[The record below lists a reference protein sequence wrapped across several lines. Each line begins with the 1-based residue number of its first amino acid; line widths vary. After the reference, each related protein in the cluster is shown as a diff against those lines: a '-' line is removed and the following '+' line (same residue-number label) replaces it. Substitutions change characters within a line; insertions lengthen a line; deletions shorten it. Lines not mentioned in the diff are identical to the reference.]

1 MHSVMVSL
9 VTLLAAASIAAPVS
23 MQQQRRGLPGVGSL
37 TSPVS
42 SILQEVGKQTPDA
55 VSKATDTVGGGTKKA
70 PAPVP
75 APKNSTAKAT
85 PTKDKSAASNPLTGL
100 VGGLTGGLGGLGGG
114 LL

>member
-23 MQQQRRGLPGVGSL
+23 MQPRAGLPGVGSL
-37 TSPVS
+37 VSPVS
-42 SILQEVGKQTPDA
+42 SILGEVGKQTPDA

-70 PAPVP
+70 PAPAPVP
-75 APKNSTAKAT
+75 ASKNSTAKAT
-85 PTKDKSAASNPLTGL
+85 PAKDKPAASDPLTGL
-100 VGGLTGGLGGLGGG
+100 LGGLTGGLGGG